1 MTTARTHRRNI
12 GRGSHRPLPAAPKPE
27 SYVPISAEAFASA
40 VVFDAPAVVIE
51 DFDYDPADH
60 TTDEVKEFV
69 LANPTSADTIL
80 ELELEGKA
88 RSGLLTWL
96 DNFDTESEN

>member
-1 MTTARTHRRNI
+1 MTTARTHRRNV
-12 GRGSHRPLPAAPKPE
+12 GRGSHRPVPAAPKPE
-27 SYVPISAEAFASA
+27 SYVPVSAEAFYGSMSA
-40 VVFDAPAVVIE
+40 PSFGIE
-51 DFDYDPADH
+51 DFDYDPAEH

-69 LANPTSADTIL
+69 SANRKSVDAIL